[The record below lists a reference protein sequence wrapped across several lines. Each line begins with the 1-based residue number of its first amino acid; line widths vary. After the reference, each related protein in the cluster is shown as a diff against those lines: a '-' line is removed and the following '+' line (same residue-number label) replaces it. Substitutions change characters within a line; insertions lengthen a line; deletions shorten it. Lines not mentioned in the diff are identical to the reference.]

1 MLRTDTTLFVL
12 VSFSKFANLYS
23 RSKPILEGAGEY
35 FIEHGMTLNTPQV
48 FSISRLYGELD
59 FHPPNGFK
67 FWDILE
73 HVLVSFCDSN
83 FTSCGGL
90 EVEMWTDN
98 SLPSAS
104 VDQILNGTMYL
115 YGTRYIY
122 KVYRRVI
129 CDMYCVKMI
138 EI

>member
-1 MLRTDTTLFVL
+1 MLRPDTSLFVW
-12 VSFSKFANLYS
+12 VSFSKFENLYS

-73 HVLVSFCDSN
+73 HVLVIFCDSN
-83 FTSCGGL
+83 FKTMFSFKPKHNP
-90 EVEMWTDN
+90 WTN
-98 SLPSAS
+98 LLGSYAPLCAVLPI
-104 VDQILNGTMYL
+104 VGTLHSHSSNLSFYPS
-115 YGTRYIY
+115 IP
-122 KVYRRVI
+122 
-129 CDMYCVKMI
+129 
-138 EI
+138 